1 MSTFS
6 LRVSLSHRELL
17 RICLYLTPTMQ
28 YEYLSDPCF
37 QDEQYTSFWALLL
50 AKKVKKMTNTS
61 DDTSWNLWVIFCLG
75 HLLATCHLFIW
86 RVATGP
92 KRRAGSYFTTH
103 FTTHFTN
110 CLCYSWTKQNWS
122 TNDFPGRNSTHLTWK
137 DLFRPQASGRRQ
149 CLLFINRIA
158 ILSNLPVPFSI
169 VSIFL
174 APILFQWVS

>member
-6 LRVSLSHRELL
+6 LRVSVSHRELL

-110 CLCYSWTKQNWS
+110 CLCYSWTKLINQRFS
-122 TNDFPGRNSTHLTWK
+122 REKLHSPHLERSIPAPSFGTAAM
-137 DLFRPQASGRRQ
+137 L
-149 CLLFINRIA
+149 A
-158 ILSNLPVPFSI
+158 IY
-169 VSIFL
+169 
-174 APILFQWVS
+174 